1 MAAKAGAST
10 ATADDSGTD
19 DESSRYPDTFGRVEM
34 HLMQEMAKSLKKSA
48 VKRDLDPTVV
58 GRHFAQGLEEL
69 FASDEPTIEQALQ
82 LKKNALRY
90 ARDVKVSTAHG
101 S

>member
-1 MAAKAGAST
+1 MDKGDAAAA
-10 ATADDSGTD
+10 ADESGTD
-19 DESSRYPDTFGRVEM
+19 DEASRYPDTFGRVEM

-58 GRHFAQGLEEL
+58 GHHFAQGLAEL
-69 FASDEPTIEQALQ
+69 LESDEPNIEQALQ